1 MTRAMSSERFRPG
14 VVAPPSFSEA
24 LWFAFRG
31 GELLV
36 RESPPGAPRLADL
49 ADLALPATR
58 QQFVGLLDDTPCFAV
73 ELSAEAA
80 PPEGF
85 RFTSLRGLFG
95 RLGEAELEVAGTA
108 FQIQEW
114 DRTHQWCGACGAGLE
129 TKPKDRAKRCAPCG
143 LEFYPRISPAVIV
156 LVHDGPRV
164 LLTRQA
170 RFPKGMYGLVA
181 GFLEAG
187 ETLEACVRRE
197 VLEET
202 GLHVDALRYF
212 GSQPWPFPHQLMV
225 GFFARAVGG
234 ELVVDHDELEEAD
247 WYSRDALPGIPPKAS
262 IARALLDAW
271 LAEPPLG

>member
-1 MTRAMSSERFRPG
+1 MSSERFRPG
-14 VVAPPSFSEA
+14 VVGPPSFGEA

-36 RESPPGAPRLADL
+36 REGPSAVPRLAEL
-49 ADLALPATR
+49 AELAVPTRR
-58 QQFVGLLDDTPCFAV
+58 QQFVGELDGTPCFSV
-73 ELSAEAA
+73 ELSLQAAA
-80 PPEGF
+80 PEGHH
-85 RFTSLRGLFG
+85 FTSLRGLFG
-95 RLGEAELEVAGTA
+95 RLDEAELAVAGTA

-114 DRTHQWCGACGAGLE
+114 DRTHQRCGACGGPLE
-129 TKPKDRAKRCAPCG
+129 AKAKERAKRCEPCA
-143 LEFYPRISPAVIV
+143 LELYPRISPAVIV

-202 GLHVDALRYF
+202 GVLVDELRYF

-234 ELVVDHDELEEAD
+234 ELVVDHHELEEAG
-247 WYSRDALPGIPPKAS
+247 WYARDALPGIPPKAS

-271 LAEPPLG
+271 LADPPSG